1 MNSAVEAGFHW
12 ETGGIKKCRILR
24 VSVPL
29 PIAHVD
35 GTVPFPDSI
44 RKRDGL
50 RIWRYPIKRG
60 YFVVRPN
67 PLANGRAVSRAMPV
81 RRPRV
86 NPERG
91 SPEHCEGKVASHSP

>member
-1 MNSAVEAGFHW
+1 MIGRLAGDKELLMPLTFNLNSAVEAGFHW

-50 RIWRYPIKRG
+50 RIFNATP
-60 YFVVRPN
+60 
-67 PLANGRAVSRAMPV
+67 
-81 RRPRV
+81 
-86 NPERG
+86 
-91 SPEHCEGKVASHSP
+91 